1 MESAMQSTAPSPT
14 TTGPAFLLLARGP
27 QSSQQVSICGPRVR
41 ILGRE
46 GGTADLQFKDLQ
58 ISRSH
63 AEVWVAPE
71 GDGVMVRRLNGALNR
86 VFLLGADGQFHDQHH
101 EAFHVAPGQTFAIGS
116 TYFTVQ
122 VDAPASEDPLP
133 SINVSF
139 SPDVLRQ
146 ARLPDVEA
154 RLQAILSL
162 PAVLAQTTTE
172 ETLQRAALT
181 VLQANLPQV
190 GLVALLAADD
200 SAAPVITSVLRLETP
215 AQGIP
220 PLSARLVT
228 EALESG
234 KTVLYHWDAPGQF
247 RPGGTVVNEPAWA
260 ACLALGHRRRCL
272 YIGGRTGTL
281 MTNPSEFGRSPRWQ
295 GDLKFLELVG
305 SLLGSLLSARD
316 LQARH
321 ALLQGFLPPPVLAW
335 LETMSPEAQRQALAP
350 RTVELTVMFCDLAGF
365 SRLAE
370 RFARNTDHFWQ
381 TVQHA
386 LSVMTQSI
394 REQEG
399 VVVDFQGDAV
409 LAIWGWPE
417 AAGTITDSDTVS
429 ARRAARAALN
439 IQERF
444 PEVQATFN
452 DLWRRHLTDRQSTA
466 DPPLLRCGVALTTGP
481 VLVGYLGTAEL
492 GGVDVFGHTVNRAA
506 RLQNLTRLFHTPIL
520 LDELTTQ
527 RMAVRPP
534 WCRIDPLLHVHLAGM
549 EHEATIVSQL
559 SLAEGIAPALLT
571 PQEQTLFETGQW
583 AELRTLIR
591 TTSIERGFRLFVQ
604 ELLVK
609 HAYQAPDDWAGIYQ
623 QTKGE

>member
-1 MESAMQSTAPSPT
+1 MQPTAKAPLPT
-14 TTGPAFLLLARGP
+14 GAAFLLLARGP
-27 QSSQQVSICGPRVR
+27 QSSQQATLRGPQVR

-46 GGTADLQFKDLQ
+46 GGNAELQFKDLQ

-63 AEVWVAPE
+63 AEVWVAPTQ
-71 GDGVMVRRLNGALNR
+71 DGVMVRRLTGALNR
-86 VFLLGADGQFHDQHH
+86 VFLLGPDGQFHDQQHA
-101 EAFHVAPGQTFAIGS
+101 AFLVAPGQTFAIGS

-122 VDAPASEDPLP
+122 VDKPDDYDPLP

-146 ARLPDVEA
+146 ARLPDAEA

-172 ETLQRAALT
+172 EALQREALT
-181 VLQANLPQV
+181 VLRASLLQA
-190 GLVALLAADD
+190 GLIALVEADE
-200 SAAPVITSVLRLETP
+200 ETP
-215 AQGIP
+215 LNVATLQRQENPNQGQP
-220 PLSARLVT
+220 PLSRRLIG
-228 EALESG
+228 EALHTG
-234 KTVLYHWDAPGQF
+234 KAVLYHWDASGQAE
-247 RPGGTVVNEPAWA
+247 PGGTIVTEPAWA
-260 ACLALGHRRRCL
+260 ACLPLGHRRRCL
-272 YIGGRTGTL
+272 YVGGRSGG
-281 MTNPSEFGRSPRWQ
+281 MASSADFGRSPRWQ

-305 SLLGSLLSARD
+305 SLLGSLLCARD

-350 RTVELTVMFCDLAGF
+350 RSVELTVMFCDLAGF

-409 LAIWGWPE
+409 LACWGWPE
-417 AAGTITDSDTVS
+417 TAETTSDPATVS
-429 ARRAARAALN
+429 VRRAARAALN

-444 PEVQATFN
+444 PDVQASFL
-452 DLWRRHLTDRQSTA
+452 DLWRRHLSARDSTA
-466 DPPLLRCGVALTTGP
+466 DPPLLRCGVGLATGP

-506 RLQNLTRLFHTPIL
+506 RIQSLTRTFHAPIL
-520 LDELTTQ
+520 LDDVTAQ
-527 RMAVRPP
+527 RLRAVLPE
-534 WCRIDPLLHVHLAGM
+534 WCRIDELLRVKLAGM
-549 EHEATIVSQL
+549 EQEAAPVAQL
-559 SLAEGIAPALLT
+559 TLAEESAPTVLSVAEMR
-571 PQEQTLFETGQW
+571 QFQAGQW
-583 AELRTLIR
+583 ADLRNVIR
-591 TTSIERGFRLFVQ
+591 ATSVETGFRLFVQ
-604 ELLVK
+604 EFLTR
-609 HAYQAPDDWAGIYQ
+609 HGYQPPPKWDGVYHQ
-623 QTKGE
+623 SKGE